1 MTRDEWAQLE
11 ALFDEARQRTGS
23 ERAAL
28 LDRSSI
34 GPETRRLLEQMLD
47 SYDTDPDF
55 LEGDSD
61 PAGAVTTAVNDALVG
76 QRLGAYRIVRP
87 VGRGGMGVVYEAV
100 RDDDEFAR
108 RVAIKVLPTWG
119 ATALASRFRL
129 ERRLLGSL
137 DHPGIARLIDSG
149 TAPNHGLYFV
159 MEFVDGAPID
169 EWARTHGLDV
179 DARVALLVRV
189 ADAVAD
195 AHRHLVVHR
204 DLKPA
209 NILVQSDGQPKLLDF
224 GIATLLSEE
233 GAESAS
239 LTRTAERRFTPEFAS
254 PEQIRGEP
262 VTTATDVYG
271 LGALLYL
278 LLAGRRPHD
287 LRLLSPLE
295 AMRLVCEVDP
305 PAPSAVAP
313 ATDAPRVRGALD
325 AVVQK
330 ALRKAPRERYTT
342 VAELAADL
350 RAWQAGLP
358 VSAAPDSLVQQVR
371 RVVRRHAVGVAASA
385 AVLVALLVG
394 GGVAIWQARVAERE
408 RARADA
414 RFNDVRKLANA
425 VVGPLYD
432 EISKVPGSTE
442 ARRALVKEALA
453 YLDGLESQAVDDVTL
468 KGELAEAYQKIGDV
482 QGNPYV
488 SNLGDVEGAKASF
501 AKLMRLRL
509 AVAAARPND
518 ERARL
523 GLASAHAR
531 NGDMA
536 RAEGRREDA
545 LDHFTRARTLVEAT
559 PGESLERQ
567 LATSR
572 VNRGLGVTLSALGR
586 PADALRHLETALAQF
601 ARPPLQSATSDEA
614 RREHAT
620 ALVNMS
626 GTLVDHGR
634 SDDAV
639 PYGRQALALAREI
652 LSTTSDRLRA
662 YRLVYSSATTLC
674 NALERLGHIDECLPV
689 WSEGLDAIRTLA
701 SADPKDVRLRWDVA
715 TAYQGLAVLQAKKD
729 RLDEAAASMKA
740 SLEAWT
746 AAYETNP
753 GVRDQ
758 RFVYAGALSLQA
770 EIENAR
776 GNYLAAIDGHRRA
789 LAVYAEP
796 GVATVAPVEPLIG
809 YEAFG
814 NTWRDF
820 ASHGGGPEAMRHAR
834 EAYQMALDGYERMR
848 QAGTLT
854 GTFAANA
861 ERVARKV
868 ALSTPRR
875 RP

>member
-287 LRLLSPLE
+287 LRFLSPL
-295 AMRLVCEVDP
+295 
-305 PAPSAVAP
+305 
-313 ATDAPRVRGALD
+313 
-325 AVVQK
+325 
-330 ALRKAPRERYTT
+330 
-342 VAELAADL
+342 
-350 RAWQAGLP
+350 
-358 VSAAPDSLVQQVR
+358 
-371 RVVRRHAVGVAASA
+371 
-385 AVLVALLVG
+385 
-394 GGVAIWQARVAERE
+394 
-408 RARADA
+408 
-414 RFNDVRKLANA
+414 
-425 VVGPLYD
+425 
-432 EISKVPGSTE
+432 
-442 ARRALVKEALA
+442 
-453 YLDGLESQAVDDVTL
+453 
-468 KGELAEAYQKIGDV
+468 
-482 QGNPYV
+482 
-488 SNLGDVEGAKASF
+488 
-501 AKLMRLRL
+501 
-509 AVAAARPND
+509 
-518 ERARL
+518 
-523 GLASAHAR
+523 
-531 NGDMA
+531 
-536 RAEGRREDA
+536 
-545 LDHFTRARTLVEAT
+545 
-559 PGESLERQ
+559 
-567 LATSR
+567 
-572 VNRGLGVTLSALGR
+572 
-586 PADALRHLETALAQF
+586 
-601 ARPPLQSATSDEA
+601 
-614 RREHAT
+614 
-620 ALVNMS
+620 
-626 GTLVDHGR
+626 
-634 SDDAV
+634 
-639 PYGRQALALAREI
+639 
-652 LSTTSDRLRA
+652 
-662 YRLVYSSATTLC
+662 
-674 NALERLGHIDECLPV
+674 
-689 WSEGLDAIRTLA
+689 
-701 SADPKDVRLRWDVA
+701 
-715 TAYQGLAVLQAKKD
+715 
-729 RLDEAAASMKA
+729 
-740 SLEAWT
+740 
-746 AAYETNP
+746 
-753 GVRDQ
+753 
-758 RFVYAGALSLQA
+758 
-770 EIENAR
+770 
-776 GNYLAAIDGHRRA
+776 
-789 LAVYAEP
+789 
-796 GVATVAPVEPLIG
+796 
-809 YEAFG
+809 
-814 NTWRDF
+814 
-820 ASHGGGPEAMRHAR
+820 
-834 EAYQMALDGYERMR
+834 
-848 QAGTLT
+848 
-854 GTFAANA
+854 
-861 ERVARKV
+861 
-868 ALSTPRR
+868 
-875 RP
+875 